1 MSTTDLENTQ
11 PTDLGSTQPTDL
23 GSTQPTAV
31 KAKKPRR
38 RFPWQNILIF
48 ILVIALSGFGSY
60 RAALGDR
67 QSAQATQVAQ
77 QLQEQYN
84 LALEDIE
91 AGRYEAAMQ
100 RLQFILQKDAGFPGA
115 TEKLTQVLL
124 MSSITPTPT
133 PTPLPPTPDLRGA
146 QALFE
151 QAQQLMAVQDWN
163 NVILTLDQLRKE
175 DPTYHT
181 AEVDG
186 MYYIALRNYGVD
198 KIAKMGELESGMYY
212 LALAERFGPL
222 DSYADGLRSGARLY
236 TTGASFWE
244 IDWPQA
250 VNYFAQAAS
259 GWPSMWDAASG
270 MTAAERYKIALS
282 RYGDGLYD
290 DGRFCEAYEQY
301 LLAMNYGELDE
312 KAAKN
317 AKRAYNICYP
327 PTEIPP
333 VEEPPVSEETPTPS
347 P

>member
-1 MSTTDLENTQ
+1 MSPTDLENTQ
-11 PTDLGSTQPTDL
+11 PTNLGSTQPTQAP
-23 GSTQPTAV
+23 S
-31 KAKKPRR
+31 KKPRR
-38 RFPWQNILIF
+38 RFPWLRILIF
-48 ILVIALSGFGSY
+48 ILILALSGFGSY

-67 QSAQATQVAQ
+67 QSAQATQIAQ
-77 QLQEQYN
+77 QLQEQYA
-84 LALEDIE
+84 LAVEDIE

-100 RLQFILQKDAGFPGA
+100 RLEFILQKDAGFPGA

-133 PTPLPPTPDLRGA
+133 PTPVPPTADLRGA

-151 QAQQLMAVQDWN
+151 RAQQLMAAQDWN
-163 NVILTLDQLRKE
+163 NAILTLDQLRKE

-198 KIAKMGELESGMYY
+198 KIAKMGELEGGMYY

-222 DSYADGLRSGARLY
+222 DSYADSLRSGARLY

-244 IDWPQA
+244 IDWPKA
-250 VNYFAQAAS
+250 VDYFGQAANA
-259 GWPSMWDAASG
+259 WPSMWDAASG

-282 RYGDGLYD
+282 RYGDELYD
-290 DGRFCEAYEQY
+290 DDRFCEAYEQY
-301 LLAMNYGELDE
+301 LLAMNYGQLDE
-312 KAAKN
+312 HAAKN
-317 AKRAYNICYP
+317 AKRSYDICYP
-327 PTEIPP
+327 PTEVPP
-333 VEEPPVSEETPTPS
+333 VEETPGTENTPTPG